1 MKTRVKPAHETT
13 VQGTEERQRDP
24 DEGRPRAGNDPTV
37 VKRQKQASVA
47 GAKEAGCS
55 RPEPQRQQG
64 TASHGGGCVCC
75 SSCTGK
81 PLKDFKKRCAI
92 YIL

>member
-1 MKTRVKPAHETT
+1 MKTGVKPDHETA

-24 DEGRPRAGNDPTV
+24 YEGRPRAGNDPTV

-55 RPEPQRQQG
+55 RSGPQRQQG
-64 TASHGGGCVCC
+64 TASHGGDCACC

-81 PLKDFKKRCAI
+81 PLKDFKKRRAI

>member
-1 MKTRVKPAHETT
+1 MKTGVKPDHETA

-24 DEGRPRAGNDPTV
+24 DEGRPRAGNDPAV

-55 RPEPQRQQG
+55 RPGPQRPAGHRQPRRRL
-64 TASHGGGCVCC
+64 CVLFFMHRE
-75 SSCTGK
+75 TIER
-81 PLKDFKKRCAI
+81 F
-92 YIL
+92 